1 MTPGKVY
8 LVGAGPGD
16 PGLLTLKGK
25 QILERAD
32 CVVYDFL
39 VNRDLLRLARG
50 EAEKVCI
57 GRRGEAARMRQS
69 EINRLLVERARKG
82 KLVCRLKG
90 GDPFVFGR
98 GGEEAQALAEA
109 GIAFEVVPGVSAG
122 HAVPAYAGIPI
133 THRDI
138 TSTVTFIAG
147 HEDPEKE
154 SSRLDWSHLGTC
166 PGTLV
171 FFMAVR
177 NLPRI
182 TQALIQHGR
191 NPATPA
197 AVIQWGSLPDQKVI
211 EGTLADI
218 AAQASAVMTPAIT
231 VIGEVVSLRERLNW
245 FEHLPLFGKRIVI
258 TRAREQAGVLR
269 EELAALGAEVME
281 IPTIEIR
288 PPDSWEP
295 LDAAIRRLEDFHYLL
310 VTSANGVRN
319 FLARLAESGRDVRAL
334 KGLTIG
340 AIGPATAA
348 EFARTGVKVDL
359 LPAEYVAEGLL
370 AALGDRDLRGK
381 AFLIPRARVAR
392 DLVPRVLE
400 ERGARVEVVEAYQT
414 ATPKISSE
422 ELDRLLSP
430 PPDVITFTS
439 SSTASNLAVL
449 VGKDR
454 LTETLRG
461 VAISSIGPIT
471 SQTLRQL
478 GLTVTIEAQESTMAG
493 LVQAIAEYH
502 WNQSQVAPFSNSSFP
517 KISGD
522 WPSEGSKTTKLM
534 GVDLGFSKTRAATGI
549 ACFDGERLYLAKAK
563 TPWES
568 RKAQIP
574 EGFRPNLIAIDG
586 PLLPRGTDEKANR
599 IVERVFIRAPF
610 SKRCKPGLGYYGF
623 GLELRRAAAEAC
635 AQFSQIL
642 DASAKPAGDE
652 LVRGDGPIVEAFP
665 NAFLGVLLRDEVFPA
680 PKLKHGKKFDW
691 LYERVLEDKNLIA
704 RLSESLSLPGEVWDC
719 MRNETDHDL
728 RAALICLLT
737 AAYAARGTATK
748 VGDAKGG
755 WFWLPPK
762 SLWQSWAKLGL
773 DRAEAKCGT
782 M

>member
-1 MTPGKVY
+1 MKSGKVY

-32 CVVYDFL
+32 CVVHDFL
-39 VNRDLLRLARG
+39 VNKDLLLLTRA
-50 EAEKVCI
+50 EAEKICV
-57 GRRGEAARMRQS
+57 GRRGEADRMRQS
-69 EINRLLVERARKG
+69 EINQLLATRAREG

-98 GGEEAQALAEA
+98 GGEEAQALADA
-109 GIAFEVVPGVSAG
+109 GIAFEIVPGVSAG
-122 HAVPAYAGIPI
+122 HAVPSYAGIPI

-154 SSRLDWSHLGTC
+154 SLRLDWSQLGAC

-182 TQALIQHGR
+182 TQALIEHGR
-191 NPATPA
+191 PPTTPA
-197 AVIQWGSLPDQKVI
+197 AVIQWGSLPRQKVI

-218 AAQASAVMTPAIT
+218 AAKASALMTPAIT

-245 FEHLPLFGKRIVI
+245 FEHLPLFGKRIAI

-269 EELAALGAEVME
+269 EELAALGAEVIE
-281 IPTIEIR
+281 VPTIEIR

-319 FLARLAESGRDVRAL
+319 FLARLASSGRDVRAL

-359 LPAEYVAEGLL
+359 LPTEYVAEGLL

-414 ATPKISSE
+414 VMPEISPE
-422 ELDRLLSP
+422 GLTRLLTP
-430 PPDVITFTS
+430 PPDAITFTS
-439 SSTASNLAVL
+439 SSTATNFAKLL
-449 VGKDR
+449 GQNR
-454 LTETLRG
+454 LMETLG
-461 VAISSIGPIT
+461 GAAIASIGPIT
-471 SQTLRQL
+471 SQTLRDL
-478 GLTVTIEAQESTMAG
+478 GLTVTLEARESTMAG
-493 LVQAIAEYH
+493 LVQVIAEH
-502 WNQSQVAPFSNSSFP
+502 
-517 KISGD
+517 
-522 WPSEGSKTTKLM
+522 
-534 GVDLGFSKTRAATGI
+534 
-549 ACFDGERLYLAKAK
+549 
-563 TPWES
+563 
-568 RKAQIP
+568 
-574 EGFRPNLIAIDG
+574 
-586 PLLPRGTDEKANR
+586 
-599 IVERVFIRAPF
+599 
-610 SKRCKPGLGYYGF
+610 
-623 GLELRRAAAEAC
+623 
-635 AQFSQIL
+635 
-642 DASAKPAGDE
+642 
-652 LVRGDGPIVEAFP
+652 
-665 NAFLGVLLRDEVFPA
+665 
-680 PKLKHGKKFDW
+680 
-691 LYERVLEDKNLIA
+691 
-704 RLSESLSLPGEVWDC
+704 VW
-719 MRNETDHDL
+719 
-728 RAALICLLT
+728 
-737 AAYAARGTATK
+737 K
-748 VGDAKGG
+748 
-755 WFWLPPK
+755 
-762 SLWQSWAKLGL
+762 
-773 DRAEAKCGT
+773 
-782 M
+782 